1 MYSHIQLAW
10 KYLQYYWGANN
21 GKGHGIHSPF
31 VFELVTQ
38 VLNDQREFYA
48 FGPIEQIRQALLHDN
63 RKILVEDHGAGSRI
77 QKTRERK
84 VCDMASSSLKPRKYS
99 QLLFRIVDHYGPEH
113 ILELGTSFGITTSY
127 LASANPKATVT
138 TMEGASAVAAMAQ
151 ENFDVLGLRNIRL
164 VEGNFDDTL
173 PQWIATQE
181 RLDLAFIDGN
191 HRYEP
196 TLRYFEQLKPLLH
209 EHSIVV
215 FDDIHWSR
223 EMEDA
228 WSQVCEDPAVTL
240 SVDLFFIGVVFFRK
254 DLKVKQQMRIRY

>member
-10 KYLQYYWGANN
+10 KYLQYYFGANN

-31 VFELVTQ
+31 VYEMIRDVF
-38 VLNDQREFYA
+38 NDQRAFYA
-48 FGPIEQIRQALLHDN
+48 FTPIEDLRQSLLHN
-63 RKILVEDHGAGSRI
+63 NSVLVVEDHGAGSR
-77 QKTRERK
+77 KEKMRERK

-113 ILELGTSFGITTSY
+113 ILELGTSFGITTAY
-127 LASANPKATVT
+127 LAAANPSASVT
-138 TMEGASAVAAMAQ
+138 TMEGASAVAAMAR
-151 ENFDVLGLRNIRL
+151 EHFNMLGLHNIRL

-173 PQWIATQE
+173 LPWIATQE
-181 RLDLAFIDGN
+181 KLDMAFIDGN

-196 TLRYFEQLKPLLH
+196 TIRYFQQLKPLLH
-209 EHSIVV
+209 EHSILV

-228 WSQVCEDPAVTL
+228 WKQVCADPTVTL
-240 SVDLFFIGVVFFRK
+240 TIDLFFIGLVFFRK
-254 DLKVKQQMRIRY
+254 DFKVKQDMQIRY